1 MISDTLKAN
10 HLNGEAQTM
19 QSDTLCIIPPGKRK
33 IWDRDAAHGPAP
45 ARDAYTGTL
54 NRKAR
59 AYAEASGYDWVILSA
74 KHGFLMPADTVP
86 GNYDTAFGAA
96 NADIISS
103 EELARQWREKELHTY
118 GRIEVLGGKKFRP
131 IIGALAGTSAV
142 YFPLENSRGIG
153 DMLHLLDGWTA
164 RITTEADVE

>member
-10 HLNGEAQTM
+10 SLEWRSQTM

-33 IWDRDAAHGPAP
+33 IWDRDATHGPAS

-59 AYAEASGYDWVILSA
+59 AYAEASGCDWIILSA
-74 KHGFLMPADTVP
+74 KYGFLTPADTVS

-96 NADIISS
+96 NAGIISS
-103 EELARQWREKELHTY
+103 DELARQWEEKGLHTY
-118 GRIEVLGGKKFRP
+118 SRIEVLGGKKFRP
-131 IIGALAGTSAV
+131 IIGALAGTAAV
-142 YFPLENSRGIG
+142 FFPLENSRGIG
-153 DMLHLLDGWTA
+153 DMLHLLDAWTV
-164 RITTEADVE
+164 RMLKTDDE

>member
-1 MISDTLKAN
+1 
-10 HLNGEAQTM
+10 M

-33 IWDRDAAHGPAP
+33 LWDRDTAHGPAP

-59 AYAEASGYDWVILSA
+59 AYAEACGYDWVILSA
-74 KHGFLMPADTVP
+74 KHGFLLPEDIVP

-96 NADIISS
+96 NADIIPS
-103 EELARQWREKELHTY
+103 EELARQWKKMRLDTY
-118 GRIEVLGGKKFRP
+118 KRIEVLGGKKFRP
-131 IIGALAGTSAV
+131 IIGALAGTAAV

-153 DMLHLLDGWTA
+153 DMLHLLDAWTA
-164 RITTEADVE
+164 RMTTKADKE